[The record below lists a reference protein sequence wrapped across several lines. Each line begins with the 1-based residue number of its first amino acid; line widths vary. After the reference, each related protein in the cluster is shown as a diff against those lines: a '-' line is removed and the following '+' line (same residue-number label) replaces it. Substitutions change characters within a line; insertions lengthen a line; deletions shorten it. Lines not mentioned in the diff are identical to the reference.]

1 MMIRMIGKMAVPV
14 VFALAVQAALG
25 QAPGGQGPGGPGAGG
40 PGPGAQ
46 NSPQVDP
53 ELVRTDVTTIRSLK
67 FQYSMQAAQAAL
79 DACTATDPK
88 VAVVIVDTQGNARLI
103 MVADGAKSSLVENA
117 RRKAL
122 AAAQLR
128 QVTSVEQKLIQSN
141 PLLVI
146 PPNSQELIEP
156 GGVPIRAGSVVIGG
170 IGVVGGDAMVAEK
183 CAQAGVD
190 KLNDVLHPEAPRPN
204 APRPGAPAPAA
215 APAPPK

>member
-1 MMIRMIGKMAVPV
+1 MIRMIGKMAVPV
-14 VFALAVQAALG
+14 LFALAVQAAVAQALAG
-25 QAPGGQGPGGPGAGG
+25 QAPGGPGG
-40 PGPGAQ
+40 Q
-46 NSPQVDP
+46 NNPQVDP
-53 ELVRTDVTTIRSLK
+53 DLVRTDVTTIRSLK
-67 FQYSMQAAQAAL
+67 YQYSMQAAQAAL
-79 DACTATDPK
+79 DACAATDPK

-117 RRKAL
+117 RRKGL

-170 IGVVGGDAMVAEK
+170 IGVEGGDPLVAEK
-183 CAQAGVD
+183 CAQAAVD
-190 KLNDVLHPEAPRPN
+190 TLNDVLKPQAPQPN
-204 APRPGAPAPAA
+204 GPRPGAQQPVATPAPA
-215 APAPPK
+215 K